1 MEPRREPNSE
11 DFEKAS
17 VRPPGDR
24 DTTYPGGV
32 GRATG
37 GRYDVKRDP
46 PFPEAEPPYAGDPAN
61 LDYDA
66 SRQGGDAQV
75 RTTNSG
81 VDNSNVDEF
90 TTGGNSLGKNAGAS
104 RDNASSVSDTV
115 HDSGRRPDQ
124 RSADRHESG

>member
-1 MEPRREPNSE
+1 MEPRREPTSE
-11 DFEKAS
+11 DTEKVS
-17 VRPPGDR
+17 LRPPGER

-32 GRATG
+32 GRDTG

-46 PFPEAEPPYAGDPAN
+46 AFPQAEPPYAGDHTN

-66 SRQGGDAQV
+66 SRQGAEAPV

-90 TTGGNSLGKNAGAS
+90 TTGGNSLGKNTGAS
-104 RDNASSVSDTV
+104 RDNAPSVSDTV
-115 HDSGRRPDQ
+115 HDSGRRP
-124 RSADRHESG
+124 

>member
-1 MEPRREPNSE
+1 MEPRHEPISE
-11 DFEKAS
+11 DVEKAS
-17 VRPPGDR
+17 AHPPGER
-24 DTTYPGGV
+24 DTPYPGGV

-46 PFPEAEPPYAGDPAN
+46 AFPEGEPPYAGDHTN

-66 SRQGGDAQV
+66 SRQGAEEQV

-104 RDNASSVSDTV
+104 RDNAPSTSDTI
-115 HDSGRRPDQ
+115 HDSGRRPN
-124 RSADRHESG
+124 

>member
-1 MEPRREPNSE
+1 MSTERSRLMEPRREPTSE
-11 DFEKAS
+11 DVEKAS
-17 VRPPGDR
+17 VRPPGER

-46 PFPEAEPPYAGDPAN
+46 AFPEAKPPYAGDHAN

-66 SRQGGDAQV
+66 SRQGAHAPV

-90 TTGGNSLGKNAGAS
+90 TTGGNSLGHN
-104 RDNASSVSDTV
+104 
-115 HDSGRRPDQ
+115 
-124 RSADRHESG
+124 

>member
-1 MEPRREPNSE
+1 MEPRPEPTSE
-11 DFEKAS
+11 DREKAS
-17 VRPPGDR
+17 AQPPGAR

-46 PFPEAEPPYAGDPAN
+46 AFPEAEPPYAGDHTN

-66 SRQGGDAQV
+66 SRHGADAQV
-75 RTTNSG
+75 RATNTG

-90 TTGGNSLGKNAGAS
+90 TTGGNSLGHNAGAS
-104 RDNASSVSDTV
+104 RDNAGSVSQSV
-115 HDSGRRPDQ
+115 HDSGRRPD
-124 RSADRHESG
+124 A